1 MKMLSS
7 ITSKDVPACNLFNYD
22 ETNVPDDPGSKQ
34 VITRHGRNRVEHKV
48 HHSKSSVSVMFA
60 GSADGT
66 YLPPMVVYKSENIYR
81 EWVPRGSNNTIYS
94 CTKSEWFD

>member
-81 EWVPRGSNNTIYS
+81 EWVPKGSNNTIYS
-94 CTKSEWFD
+94 CTKSGWFD